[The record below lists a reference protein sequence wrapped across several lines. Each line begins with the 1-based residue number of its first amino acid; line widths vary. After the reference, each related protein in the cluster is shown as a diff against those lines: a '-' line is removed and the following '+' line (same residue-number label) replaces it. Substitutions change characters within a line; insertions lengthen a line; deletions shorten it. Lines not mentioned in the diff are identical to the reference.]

1 MINFDNMFNMQGMLF
16 LLMIIGAVLTWKR
29 IITAD
34 GQKLLTDLVM
44 DVTLPAS
51 IIKSFQMELSR
62 ELLESCLEI
71 FLVAIAI
78 QVGTFF
84 LLSALLYR
92 GISDEKHRKVLQ
104 YATICSN
111 AGVLGNPIAE
121 GIFGSMG
128 LLYASIYL
136 IPQRTFMWSA
146 GLTYYTRCPS
156 KKELARKVLTHPCII
171 AVAFGM
177 VLLVTGT
184 TLPGFLGSTV
194 NSIAGANTAVSMM
207 LIGSFLVGVNVKS
220 MFQKTFY
227 YYSFVRLFLI
237 PFLVFV
243 PCRLLGL
250 DSMVTGV
257 STILAAMPAASS
269 TAILAA
275 KYECDEVFASKCV
288 VFTTVLSM
296 VTIPVWCLF
305 LA

>member
-78 QVGTFF
+78 QVGTF

-121 GIFGSMG
+121 GILGSMG

-146 GLTYYTRCPS
+146 GLTYFTRCPS

-296 VTIPVWCLF
+296 VTIPIWCLF

>member
-78 QVGTFF
+78 QVGTF

-146 GLTYYTRCPS
+146 GLTYFTRCPS

-257 STILAAMPAASS
+257 STILAAMPAGSS

>member
-78 QVGTFF
+78 QVGTF

-146 GLTYYTRCPS
+146 GLTYFTRCPS
-156 KKELARKVLTHPCII
+156 KRELARKVLTHPCII

-177 VLLVTGT
+177 VLLITGT